1 MSSKW
6 FLHKW
11 KFTCKVLYKWL
22 GDKKKS
28 CWENIANIE
37 ANAIYEK
44 KLAKQGVHVCECI
57 CKFKH
62 DCVTNQRVETDIK
75 TFSLSAIFTVHCHII
90 VNIL

>member
-1 MSSKW
+1 M
-6 FLHKW
+6 L
-11 KFTCKVLYKWL
+11 FT
-22 GDKKKS
+22 KK
-28 CWENIANIE
+28 EIAN
-37 ANAIYEK
+37 
-44 KLAKQGVHVCECI
+44 QGVHVCECT